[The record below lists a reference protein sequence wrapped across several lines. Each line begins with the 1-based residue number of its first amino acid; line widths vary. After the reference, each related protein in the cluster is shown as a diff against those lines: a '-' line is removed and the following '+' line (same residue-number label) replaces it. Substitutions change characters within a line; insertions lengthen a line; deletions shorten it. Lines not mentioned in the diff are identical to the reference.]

1 MKLLAKKSFTRHLA
15 ALLCASIA
23 LSAVGACQKPPKPG
37 EEGQGGGQQQP
48 PVPKG
53 PYFKADLPDE
63 YVLSYNQGTISWA
76 VDTDITDWTATSDE
90 EWCKPTAKAKELWL
104 DVEDYDCRDENGYE
118 RYDPPRT
125 CTVTVKA
132 GTVFSKT
139 IRIIQDTHTIINFP
153 QSEMSSLYDWIST
166 GPSGMKVLLSADG
179 QTRDIVVQ
187 SNAWRW
193 VAETEAAWLKLER
206 VDGATLR
213 VTSTARGESETTSR
227 SAKVNLYPETNRL
240 NVASF
245 TVEDAPADVNG
256 EGYGYGDHTDWD

>member
-48 PVPKG
+48 PAPKG
-53 PYFKADLPDE
+53 PYFKAELPDE
-63 YVLSYNQGTISWA
+63 YVLSYNQGAISWA

-90 EWCKPTAKAKELWL
+90 EWCKPTAKAKELLL

-118 RYDPPRT
+118 RYDPSRT

-139 IRIIQDTHTIINFP
+139 IRIIQDTHTIITFP
-153 QSEMSSLYDWIST
+153 QMELSSQYDWITVS
-166 GPSGMKVLLSADG
+166 SEGMTVFLSPDG
-179 QTRDIVVQ
+179 ETRDIAVM
-187 SNAWRW
+187 SNAYRW
-193 VAETEAAWLKLER
+193 TTSTEADWLTVTR

-213 VTSTARGESETTSR
+213 ITSKARDASVTAPRSTKVQLAVTSD
-227 SAKVNLYPETNRL
+227 VL
-240 NVASF
+240 NNASF
-245 TVEDAPADVNG
+245 KVEDAPASVAGHDLD
-256 EGYGYGDHTDWD
+256 YGDHTDWD

>member
-1 MKLLAKKSFTRHLA
+1 MMA
-15 ALLCASIA
+15 ALLVLLA
-23 LSAVGACQKPPKPG
+23 AVSCHKPPTPG
-37 EEGQGGGQQQP
+37 PTPDPGPE
-48 PVPKG
+48 PVPEG
-53 PYFKADLPDE
+53 PFFRADLPDE
-63 YVLSYNQGTISWA
+63 CVIGFDQGAVAWA
-76 VDTDITDWTATSDE
+76 VETNIADWAASSDA
-90 EWCKPTAKAKELWL
+90 EWCKPTSKTKELWL
-104 DVEDYDCRDENGYE
+104 DVENYDCRDENGYE

-139 IRIIQDTHTIINFP
+139 IKIIQDTHTIITFP
-153 QSEMSSLYDWIST
+153 QEVMNGNYDWITS
-166 GPSGMKVLLSADG
+166 GPGGMKVLLSADG
-179 QTRDIVVQ
+179 QTRDIVIM

-213 VTSTARGESETTSR
+213 VTSTARSASETTAR

>member
-1 MKLLAKKSFTRHLA
+1 MQRPRICNNLLLA
-15 ALLCASIA
+15 ALVILA
-23 LSAVGACQKPPKPG
+23 LAACQKKPQP
-37 EEGQGGGQQQP
+37 GQEQGQGQQQQQEK
-48 PVPKG
+48 PKG
-53 PYFKADLPDE
+53 PYFKAELPDE
-63 YVLSYNQGTISWA
+63 YLLSYNQGGISWS
-76 VDTDITDWTATSDE
+76 VDTDITDWTATPDA
-90 EWCKPTAKAKELWL
+90 EWCKWTPKEKELGL
-104 DVEDYDCRDENGYE
+104 VVEDYDCRDENGYE
-118 RYDPPRT
+118 SYDPPRT

-132 GTVFSKT
+132 GTVYSKT
-139 IRIIQDTHTIINFP
+139 IKIIQDTHTIINFP